1 MKFIGHRFVFAVAAA
16 FIVFAGKGEDAV
28 GVMSIDAG
36 TNSIVETEMPFNA
49 VDGNGPASFTNTS
62 GSAPMVFCIMS
73 YKKISNGTIEFSQ
86 EVLLDGSNAGQD
98 DSLRC
103 CEDK

>member
-1 MKFIGHRFVFAVAAA
+1 MKFIGRRFAFAVAAA
-16 FIVFAGKGEDAV
+16 FLAFAGKGEDAV
-28 GVMSIDAG
+28 GVMGID
-36 TNSIVETEMPFNA
+36 A
-49 VDGNGPASFTNTS
+49 VDGNGPASFTNTR
-62 GSAPMVFCIMS
+62 GAAPMVFCIMS